1 MLRSNVVKFCMYLNF
16 RINNLTMLF
25 TILLKKNKKDAQE
38 SECIIKLLCHLNKY
52 TYNVSIKD
60 NFFLHN
66 MCLL

>member
-1 MLRSNVVKFCMYLNF
+1 
-16 RINNLTMLF
+16 MLF